1 MRWWFRALGGGAGG
15 AGRGGGGGGG
25 RVGGGVVVVVGLE
38 HSRAQKLAG
47 LVSSAGEG
55 AGPIKLSVEKPVQP
69 H

>member
-1 MRWWFRALGGGAGG
+1 MCCGGGMLEER
-15 AGRGGGGGGG
+15 RGGGGG
-25 RVGGGVVVVVGLE
+25 LE
-38 HSRAQKLAG
+38 HSCAQKLAG

>member
-1 MRWWFRALGGGAGG
+1 MGQVLGEMVVQGT
-15 AGRGGGGGGG
+15 GGGG
-25 RVGGGVVVVVGLE
+25 RCWRNGGRVVVVVGLE